1 MLASNNVSKGRVVTK
16 VQFDTKVQ
24 FPKVLFSPAGAVDP
38 KDFDAVSQ
46 QGKSTAAEAAI
57 KLSVYKKKSADDVE
71 VEAAEPTL
79 RESTKRSTATAT
91 DASDVIKK
99 WSKK

>member
-1 MLASNNVSKGRVVTK
+1 M
-16 VQFDTKVQ
+16 Q

-38 KDFDAVSQ
+38 KDFDVISQ
-46 QGKSTAAEAAI
+46 QGKSAAAEAAI
-57 KLSVYKKKSADDVE
+57 KLTVYKKKGDDVE
-71 VEAAEPTL
+71 VATAEPTL
-79 RESTKRSTATAT
+79 RESTKRPAAATT